1 MRYIVR
7 RQTSASA
14 ESALPS
20 EETDITSKEPA
31 DHERPDQP
39 QASGR
44 RGDRGAAVLSHSR
57 PKPPPVGP
65 ELAWP

>member
-39 QASGR
+39 QASGIEAR
-44 RGDRGAAVLSHSR
+44 LSSAILAPNLR
-57 PKPPPVGP
+57 PWALSLLGH
-65 ELAWP
+65 ED